1 MVWIHLGN
9 TETSRLFLGI
19 LIGYDDNLSEDI
31 EESFR
36 KSSLTHLLAVSGS
49 HIVYIISGSL
59 ENNRN
64 KLGMGIALFIFAC
77 VFPYL
82 ILYVLV

>member
-1 MVWIHLGN
+1 MAIVGPTI
-9 TETSRLFLGI
+9 F
-19 LIGYDDNLSEDI
+19 
-31 EESFR
+31 
-36 KSSLTHLLAVSGS
+36 S
-49 HIVYIISGSL
+49 HILPVICGFFGFVFIISGSL

>member
-1 MVWIHLGN
+1 MAIVGTTI
-9 TETSRLFLGI
+9 F
-19 LIGYDDNLSEDI
+19 
-31 EESFR
+31 
-36 KSSLTHLLAVSGS
+36 S
-49 HIVYIISGSL
+49 HILPVICGFFGFVFIISGSL